1 MIGYVLIKC
10 EKTVSQ
16 HKNMLNKIG
25 RLKYSEEVGFERNE
39 WHKGSGIILGY
50 MKVSGM
56 RMLC

>member
-25 RLKYSEEVGFERNE
+25 RLKYSEEAGFERNGWYE
-39 WHKGSGIILGY
+39 GSGIILGY
-50 MKVSGM
+50 MKVSGTGV
-56 RMLC
+56 LC